1 MDSLAYIAPWVLAS
15 VCIGIVVGYFM
26 SRSRSKSHELELAE
40 RERTATLKVL
50 VELLGAVEQV
60 NGDVECHNTEIQQR
74 ARDVG
79 NLRVSGE
86 MESVKQA
93 LLGHMVSLLTSNK
106 RLQTDLL
113 CTQYRMEEQAQ
124 EIDYARREART
135 DTLTSVANRK
145 AFEEK
150 FHLLLSARD
159 RQQRP
164 FVLMMVDLDH
174 LKRINDAHG
183 HQAGDLVLEK
193 TGRLLKQ
200 WVREGDFV
208 ARYGG
213 DEFVL
218 LLPRTELPAGVEI
231 AQSICFR
238 AADQASRVTFRGEQV
253 SVSLSIGVTV
263 SGEGDDT
270 ADAMLRRAD
279 RALYRSK
286 HMGRNQVQFEAP
298 APADVLAPF
307 GAAADAGFKTFSSL
321 HRA

>member
-1 MDSLAYIAPWVLAS
+1 
-15 VCIGIVVGYFM
+15 
-26 SRSRSKSHELELAE
+26 
-40 RERTATLKVL
+40 
-50 VELLGAVEQV
+50 
-60 NGDVECHNTEIQQR
+60 
-74 ARDVG
+74 
-79 NLRVSGE
+79 

-106 RLQTDLL
+106 RLQNDLL

-135 DTLTSVANRK
+135 DALTSVANRK
-145 AFEEK
+145 AFEER
-150 FHLLLSARD
+150 FHLLLSARS
-159 RQQRP
+159 RPQRP

-193 TGRLLKQ
+193 TGRRLKQ

-218 LLPRTELPAGVEI
+218 LLPRTELAAGVEI

-263 SGEGDDT
+263 SGVDDDT
-270 ADAMLRRAD
+270 ADDMLRRAD

-298 APADVLAPF
+298 APAGVLAPF
-307 GAAADAGFKTFSSL
+307 DVAADSGVETFPSL
-321 HRA
+321 HRT

>member
-1 MDSLAYIAPWVLAS
+1 MDSFAYIAPWVLAS
-15 VCIGIVVGYFM
+15 VCIGIVVGYYM
-26 SRSRSKSHELELAE
+26 SRSRGKCHELELAE
-40 RERTATLKVL
+40 RERHATLKVL
-50 VELLGAVEQV
+50 VELLSAVEQM
-60 NGDVECHNTEIQQR
+60 NGDVECHNTEIQQT
-74 ARDVG
+74 AHDVG

-93 LLGHMVSLLTSNK
+93 LLGRMVSLLTSNK
-106 RLQTDLL
+106 RLQNDLL

-124 EIDYARREART
+124 EIDHARREARI
-135 DTLTSVANRK
+135 DALTSVANRK

-150 FHLLLSARD
+150 FHLLLSAWS
-159 RQQRP
+159 RQQQP

-193 TGRLLKQ
+193 MGRWLKQ
-200 WVREGDFV
+200 WVRERDFV

-218 LLPRTELPAGVEI
+218 LLPRTELAAGVEI

-263 SGEGDDT
+263 SGEDDT

-286 HMGRNQVQFEAP
+286 QMGRNQVQFETP
-298 APADVLAPF
+298 SPADVLAPF
-307 GAAADAGFKTFSSL
+307 AAAADSALGTFPSL
-321 HRA
+321 QKG